1 VSRAVSVPSE
11 WLDYLAHEP
20 ETGMG
25 YQVVEVK
32 LKDGR
37 FFPQVVA
44 GGGCFT
50 TVRGFRQIPFT
61 EGDVASVRV
70 NHKRWNFGDE

>member
-1 VSRAVSVPSE
+1 MIQTVSIPSE
-11 WLDYLAHEP
+11 WLDYLAQES

-44 GGGCFT
+44 GGGRFT
-50 TVRGFRQIPFT
+50 QVRGFRDIPFV
-61 EGDVASVRV
+61 EGDVASVKV
-70 NHKRWNFGDE
+70 NHRRWNFREE